1 MCVCILFHIVLHL
14 NLYDN
19 MTRQIF
25 ITISTIT
32 LQICLIILTYIM
44 DWSEFRLFV
53 NIGAPSFLML
63 ILLLSIN
70 NKIYH
75 WLTQPLF
82 KRKNVDDDLNFL

>member
-1 MCVCILFHIVLHL
+1 
-14 NLYDN
+14 

-25 ITISTIT
+25 ITIGTIT
-32 LQICLIILTYIM
+32 LQICLIILTYLM

-70 NKIYH
+70 NKFYH
-75 WLTQPLF
+75 WLSQPLF
-82 KRKNVDDDLNFL
+82 KRKNIDDDLNFL